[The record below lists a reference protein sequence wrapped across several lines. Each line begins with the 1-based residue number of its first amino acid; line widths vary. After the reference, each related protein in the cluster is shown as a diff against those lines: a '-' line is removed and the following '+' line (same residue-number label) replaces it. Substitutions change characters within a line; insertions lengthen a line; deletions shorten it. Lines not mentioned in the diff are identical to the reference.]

1 MLKYKIHGIR
11 GFWRPYAAGCEIK
24 RVFAMSFLNASGPKR
39 EVAQNIH
46 EDHSAGYHPNLA
58 DLFRLRHMEKIFQQT
73 ADELKQVKT
82 RLSRLEEALA
92 GCSDLEVAACGEP
105 RQAACDDAK
114 QSGPEPSTPPLPIAE
129 LKQLA
134 EMAKRFR

>member
-1 MLKYKIHGIR
+1 MFFLSA
-11 GFWRPYAAGCEIK
+11 FRPK
-24 RVFAMSFLNASGPKR
+24 QK
-39 EVAQNIH
+39 VAQNKH
-46 EDHSAGYHPNLA
+46 EGHSAGYHPNLA
-58 DLFRLRHMEKIFQQT
+58 DLFRLRQMEKMLQQT

-114 QSGPEPSTPPLPIAE
+114 QSSPGPSTPPLPIAE